1 MKPKT
6 EADLLNEVGP
16 LLYDSP
22 DHWQAL
28 LAEHLDVKGR
38 RLSDIRR
45 GKANLGQGLFD
56 DILALAERR
65 ALELTRARDALRA
78 WKKSQRAQ
86 P

>member
-1 MKPKT
+1 MKPTT

-22 DHWQAL
+22 DQWQAL

-45 GKANLGQGLFD
+45 GKANLGQGLFE

-65 ALELTRARDALRA
+65 TRDLTKARDALRA
-78 WKKSQRAQ
+78 WKKERRT
-86 P
+86 

>member
-1 MKPKT
+1 MTRKT

-22 DHWQAL
+22 DQWQAL
-28 LAEHLDVKGR
+28 LAEHLDVKGA
-38 RLSDIRR
+38 RLRDVRR
-45 GKANLGQGLFD
+45 GKANLGQGLLE

-65 ALELTRARDALRA
+65 AKELARARDALRA
-78 WKKSQRAQ
+78 WKKQGAR